1 MDREGTESGF
11 TLLMLTV
18 GRPVTPKCSKWP
30 ENEQRRCIY
39 RTDRSQCSR
48 GKKLCVQASCIIFI
62 AQQSS
67 SGFSSLSCLSAST
80 EVMSLKANTDVC
92 ALSLGLELAEDGSI
106 IESSIVVTPSHVRVR
121 YRLTYEE
128 TDEMLEEGA
137 AYSEEWELGALLA
150 AATKRRELRIRNGSS
165 EGFVPTQ
172 IPQFNVLATGDKSSP
187 DGIGISVNVQV
198 SHNGGKNQSVVE
210 VTGSDSPSKSY
221 EEPVSASST
230 LVTGRNWFEI
240 DYTYCPCFGHRL
252 SFVCAF

>member
-1 MDREGTESGF
+1 MDPKGTESGF
-11 TLLMLTV
+11 TLLMPTV
-18 GRPVTPKCSKWP
+18 GRHVTPKCSKWP

-48 GKKLCVQASCIIFI
+48 GKELCVQASCILFI
-62 AQQSS
+62 AHQRSS
-67 SGFSSLSCLSAST
+67 TFSSLSCLSDSI

-92 ALSLGLELAEDGSI
+92 ALSLGLELTKDGSI
-106 IESSIVVTPSHVRVR
+106 IDSSIVVTPSHVRVR
-121 YRLTYEE
+121 YRLTYEDS
-128 TDEMLEEGA
+128 DEMLEEGA

-172 IPQFNVLATGDKSSP
+172 IPQFNVLTTGDKNSP

-230 LVTGRNWFEI
+230 LVTGRNSL
-240 DYTYCPCFGHRL
+240 T
-252 SFVCAF
+252 